1 MYFNTANNL
10 YVDIMHDI
18 LEGVGQ
24 FEVKLIL
31 KYIQGNFLS
40 AEQVACR
47 IHAYDYGFNQQR
59 NHPPLPTEVA
69 GWK

>member
-1 MYFNTANNL
+1 
-10 YVDIMHDI
+10 MHDI
-18 LEGVGQ
+18 LEGIGQ

-40 AEQVACR
+40 TEQVAGR

-59 NHPPLPTEVA
+59 NRPPLPTDKMLDGSNYSLGA
-69 GWK
+69 C